1 MVYNEINAIPSLVKA
16 FDYIFAVLM
25 FYNLEVTLNMNIG
38 TKKWFPVSVDVIL
51 RHLLL
56 ISR

>member
-16 FDYIFAVLM
+16 FDYILAVLM
-25 FYNLEVTLNMNIG
+25 FYNLEITLNMNIG
-38 TKKWFPVSVDVIL
+38 TKKWFLVSVNVIL

-56 ISR
+56 I